1 MINKKL
7 AFGKFPIFERKILK
21 NETSHKS
28 AKEIIAFLKSKMA
41 ANPVV
46 IVIGEFD
53 HAAHTAKVGQMN
65 PLMKDVQQIIFCFGP
80 AIPNDDIVAVRP
92 RAIGV
97 IEYDEYF
104 IVNFGEAPAP
114 MPNDAM
120 TNWVE
125 QI

>member
-1 MINKKL
+1 MITPKL
-7 AFGKFPIFERKILK
+7 AFGKFPIFERRVLK
-21 NETSHKS
+21 SETSHKN
-28 AKEIIAFLKSKMA
+28 AKEIIAFLKEQMA
-41 ANPVV
+41 KNPVV

-65 PLMKDVQQIIFCFGP
+65 PLMRDVQQVIFCFGP

-97 IEYDEYF
+97 IEYDDYF
-104 IVNFGEAPAP
+104 IVNFGEAPAA

-120 TNWVE
+120 KSWVE